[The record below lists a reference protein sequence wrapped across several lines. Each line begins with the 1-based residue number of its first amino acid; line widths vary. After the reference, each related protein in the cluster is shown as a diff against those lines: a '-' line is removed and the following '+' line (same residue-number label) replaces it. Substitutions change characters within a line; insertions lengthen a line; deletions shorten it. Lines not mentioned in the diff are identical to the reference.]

1 MCTYNT
7 GMIANQGGPSLSNSA
22 PASSYTGPSS
32 CFLPTHPTNPA
43 ELMYPYYTNYSHS
56 SPHLTQQQFQSL
68 PNTASQLQNNSINP
82 FLADGVSS
90 ISPAL
95 LGGGQYMMPSQF
107 QPLQQQYLLHHQ
119 QQQQQQLM
127 LQLQMQRRRSSNN
140 SNMPF
145 QAFLALLGATAI
157 QQQDEF

>member
-82 FLADGVSS
+82 FLADGVS

-107 QPLQQQYLLHHQ
+107 QPLQQQYLLHHH